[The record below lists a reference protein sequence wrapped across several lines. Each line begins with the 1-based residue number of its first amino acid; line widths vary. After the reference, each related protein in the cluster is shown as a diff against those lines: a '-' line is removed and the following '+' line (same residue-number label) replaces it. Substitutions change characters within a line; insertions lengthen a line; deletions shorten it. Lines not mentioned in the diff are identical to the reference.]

1 LDFTRNLRTLKL
13 SLQVS
18 DLEEMESNTSFAWL
32 SHFFY
37 NIPSTNVI
45 ENITLKCEIVQGNP
59 FGEFD
64 NTLWKQMD
72 KFLTREELGCL
83 REVALL
89 IHPIYS
95 EARRYLPAVSDLLQ
109 QELQVLRERN
119 ILRVEEIYGELFLTK
134 KTEMSPKYLMKKY
147 LGCSL

>member
-1 LDFTRNLRTLKL
+1 
-13 SLQVS
+13 
-18 DLEEMESNTSFAWL
+18 MGSNTSFAWL

-59 FGEFD
+59 FDEFD

-72 KFLTREELGCL
+72 KFLTREELGRL
-83 REVALL
+83 REVTLL

-95 EARRYLPAVSDLLQ
+95 EARRYLPAVSNLLQ
-109 QELQVLRERN
+109 QELQVLRERK
-119 ILRVEEIYGELFLTK
+119 ILRVEEIYGESFLTK
-134 KTEMSPKYLMKKY
+134 KNRYVPKIFDEEIPRL
-147 LGCSL
+147 

>member
-18 DLEEMESNTSFAWL
+18 DLEEMGSNTSFAWL

-37 NIPSTNVI
+37 NIPSTNAI

-59 FGEFD
+59 FDEFD

-83 REVALL
+83 RKVTLL

-95 EARRYLPAVSDLLQ
+95 EAQRYLPAVSNLLQ

-119 ILRVEEIYGELFLTK
+119 ILRVEEIYGESFLTK
-134 KTEMSPKYLMKKY
+134 KTDMSLKSLMKRY
-147 LGCSL
+147 LGFSV